1 MALRKVFSNSVAFKV
16 INKYGKGDSVKM
28 STVFGLPYMLLV
40 EGSYERRLF
49 RDLINNVFRS
59 L

>member
-16 INKYGKGDSVKM
+16 INKYGKGGSVKM